1 MDTAVEI
8 HPQVKGRKHKIWTR
22 SQRKT
27 ATFYL
32 FVSPWILGFLLLIV
46 LPIIVAVLISFTN
59 YDGLS
64 LNTIRWVGL
73 SNYERALTN
82 KDVDFKFSFVRTI
95 LWGLFNLPTWLGI
108 SFGMALILNQDLK
121 GRGLFRTI
129 YYIPSI
135 VPLVAAMTAWKVL
148 LDKNVGWLNGL
159 ISLFIPGTAIGWLSE
174 HALTGMTIV
183 AVWTGLGTA
192 MVIFLAGLQNIP
204 EEYIEA
210 AKIDGANS
218 FQIFRFITLPLVTPV
233 LFLQLIMG
241 LIGVFQQLNLPLVL
255 TQVGLSRGAVP
266 PRQIYLYMYHVY
278 RQMFISNRWGY
289 GIALILMMFVLVT
302 ILTVIVF
309 WTEKYW
315 VFSDTQEG
323 AE

>member
-1 MDTAVEI
+1 MDTALKSL
-8 HPQVKGRKHKIWTR
+8 PKVKGRKRRIWTR

-27 ATFYL
+27 ADFYL

-46 LPIIVAVLISFTN
+46 VPLIVAILASLTN

-64 LNTIRWVGL
+64 LNTIRWVGF

-82 KDVDFKFSFVRTI
+82 IDVDVKFSFTRTVM
-95 LWGLFNLPTWLGI
+95 WGLLNLPTWLAI
-108 SFGMALILNQDLK
+108 SFGMALILNQNLK
-121 GRGLFRTI
+121 ARGLFRTI

-135 VPLVAAMTAWKVL
+135 VPLVAAMTAWKVM
-148 LDKNVGWLNGL
+148 LDKNVGWLNGFL
-159 ISLFIPGTAIGWLSE
+159 SLFWPGTAIGWLSE

-204 EEYIEA
+204 DELVEA
-210 AKIDGANS
+210 ARIDGANGL
-218 FQIFRFITLPLVTPV
+218 QIFRFITLPLMTPV
-233 LFLQLIMG
+233 IFLQLIMG

-255 TQVGLSRGAVP
+255 TQVGISRGAVP
-266 PRQIYLYMYHVY
+266 PRQIYLFMYHVY
-278 RQMFISNRWGY
+278 RQMFVSNRWGY
-289 GIALILMMFVLVT
+289 GIALILIMFVVVS
-302 ILTVIVF
+302 ILTFIVF

-315 VFSDTQEG
+315 VYSDTQGEG
-323 AE
+323 D